1 MQEVKAELLEA
12 LKTSRPLDV
21 TTVVQI
27 RLCSNVSGHV
37 SEGKT
42 EWNKVKEDNI
52 YKRTRRK
59 ELRKGHDAMARKPQE
74 QKKKKKKCAL
84 PLNHYKYFVAVKQL
98 KLKEVWNEAKGE
110 EK

>member
-74 QKKKKKKCAL
+74 QKKKKVSDVLCS
-84 PLNHYKYFVAVKQL
+84 
-98 KLKEVWNEAKGE
+98 
-110 EK
+110 